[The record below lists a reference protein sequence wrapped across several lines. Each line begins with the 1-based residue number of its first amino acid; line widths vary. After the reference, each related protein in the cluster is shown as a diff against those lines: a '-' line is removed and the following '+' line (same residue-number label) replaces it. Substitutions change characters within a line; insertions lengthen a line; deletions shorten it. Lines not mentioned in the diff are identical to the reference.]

1 MIDINSINREIQ
13 LARFE
18 LNDSSNIKGILSLR
32 TRKRIW
38 KAMLDPEDTEGTYRR
53 RTSLRILCVE
63 QVKHHWYRAFPRD
76 ERVDEMIAL
85 TQDVVEQ
92 REDADTSQQRAESF
106 LVDVLDEIDDFNSIT
121 EPASFVAD
129 AASSTVI
136 SACHRYLDYDIANS
150 AEEDDERLP
159 DALDTSY
166 CCASAAAGALN
177 WQPIE
182 DTDVDARRA
191 FWLWYLDEAIPAVL
205 EAQ

>member
-1 MIDINSINREIQ
+1 MIDIDSIDREIRS
-13 LARFE
+13 ARLE
-18 LNDSSNIKGILSLR
+18 LNDSTNVKGILPLR
-32 TRKRIW
+32 VRKRIW
-38 KAMLDPEDTEGTYRR
+38 KAMLDPEDIEGTYRR

-63 QVKHHWYRAFPRD
+63 HVKPYWYRAFPHD
-76 ERVDEMIAL
+76 GRVDEMISLA
-85 TQDVVEQ
+85 QDVIEQ
-92 REDADTSQQRAESF
+92 REEADFAQQRAENF
-106 LVDVLDEIDDFNSIT
+106 LVNVLDEIDDFNSVT

-166 CCASAAAGALN
+166 CCASAAAKVLN
-177 WQPIE
+177 WMPAE
-182 DTDVDARRA
+182 ETNVAARRA

-205 EAQ
+205 AS

>member
-1 MIDINSINREIQ
+1 MIDSNSINREIQ
-13 LARFE
+13 LARIE
-18 LNDSSNIKGILSLR
+18 LNDSTNIKGILSLR
-32 TRKRIW
+32 TRKRVW

-63 QVKHHWYRAFPRD
+63 QVKHHWYRAFPHD

-92 REDADTSQQRAESF
+92 REDADTSQQRAENF

-177 WQPIE
+177 WQPLE

-191 FWLWYLDEAIPAVL
+191 FWLWYLDEAIPAAL
-205 EAQ
+205 QAQ

>member
-1 MIDINSINREIQ
+1 MIDSNSINREIQ
-13 LARFE
+13 LARIE
-18 LNDSSNIKGILSLR
+18 LNDSTNIKGILSLR
-32 TRKRIW
+32 TRKRVW

-63 QVKHHWYRAFPRD
+63 QVKHHWYRAFPHD

-92 REDADTSQQRAESF
+92 REDADTSQQRAENF

-177 WQPIE
+177 WQPLE

>member
-1 MIDINSINREIQ
+1 MIDSNSINREIQ
-13 LARFE
+13 LARIE
-18 LNDSSNIKGILSLR
+18 LNDSTNIKGILSLR
-32 TRKRIW
+32 TRKRVW

-53 RTSLRILCVE
+53 RTALRTLCIE
-63 QVKHHWYRAFPRD
+63 QVKHHWYRAFPHD

-92 REDADTSQQRAESF
+92 REDADTSQQRAENF

-136 SACHRYLDYDIANS
+136 SACHRYLNYDIANS

-191 FWLWYLDEAIPAVL
+191 FWLWYLDEAIPTAL
-205 EAQ
+205 ETQ

>member
-1 MIDINSINREIQ
+1 MIDSNSINREIQ
-13 LARFE
+13 SARFE
-18 LNDSSNIKGILSLR
+18 LNDSINIKGILSLR
-32 TRKRIW
+32 TRKQVW

-63 QVKHHWYRAFPRD
+63 QVKHHWYRAFPHD

-92 REDADTSQQRAESF
+92 REDADTSQQRAENF

-121 EPASFVAD
+121 EPASYVAD

-166 CCASAAAGALN
+166 CCASAAAKVLN
-177 WQPIE
+177 WMPVE
-182 DTDVDARRA
+182 ETDVAARRA
-191 FWLWYLDEAIPAVL
+191 FWLWYLDEAIPTVL
-205 EAQ
+205 AS

>member
-13 LARFE
+13 SARFE
-18 LNDSSNIKGILSLR
+18 LNDSTNIKGILSLR
-32 TRKRIW
+32 TRKQIW

-53 RTSLRILCVE
+53 RTSLRILCVK
-63 QVKHHWYRAFPRD
+63 QAKHHWYRAFPHD

-106 LVDVLDEIDDFNSIT
+106 LVDVLDEIDNFNSIT

-136 SACHRYLDYDIANS
+136 SACHRYLDYDVANS

-177 WQPIE
+177 WQPVE
-182 DTDVDARRA
+182 ETDVAARRA

-205 EAQ
+205 AG

>member
-1 MIDINSINREIQ
+1 MIDSNSINREIQ
-13 LARFE
+13 LARIE
-18 LNDSSNIKGILSLR
+18 LNDSTNIKGILSLR
-32 TRKRIW
+32 TRKRVW

-63 QVKHHWYRAFPRD
+63 QVKHHWYRAFPHD

-92 REDADTSQQRAESF
+92 REDADTSQQRAENF

-177 WQPIE
+177 WQPLE
-182 DTDVDARRA
+182 ETDVDARRA
-191 FWLWYLDEAIPAVL
+191 FWLWYLNEAIPAVL
-205 EAQ
+205 AD

>member
-13 LARFE
+13 SARFE
-18 LNDSSNIKGILSLR
+18 LNDSTNIKGILSLR

-63 QVKHHWYRAFPRD
+63 QAKHHWYRAFPHN

-136 SACHRYLDYDIANS
+136 SACHRYLDYDVANS

-177 WQPIE
+177 WQPVE
-182 DTDVDARRA
+182 ETDVAARRA

-205 EAQ
+205 AD

>member
-1 MIDINSINREIQ
+1 MIDSNSINREIQ
-13 LARFE
+13 LARIE
-18 LNDSSNIKGILSLR
+18 LNDSTNIKGILSLR
-32 TRKRIW
+32 TRKRVW

-63 QVKHHWYRAFPRD
+63 QVKHHWYRAFPHD

-92 REDADTSQQRAESF
+92 REDADTSQQRAENF

-177 WQPIE
+177 WQPLE

-205 EAQ
+205 AD

>member
-13 LARFE
+13 LARSE
-18 LNDSSNIKGILSLR
+18 LNDSINIKGILSLR
-32 TRKRIW
+32 TRKRVW
-38 KAMLDPEDTEGTYRR
+38 KTMLDPEDTEGTYRR

-63 QVKHHWYRAFPRD
+63 QVKHHWYRAFPHD
-76 ERVDEMIAL
+76 ERVDKMIAL

-92 REDADTSQQRAESF
+92 REDADTSQQRAENF
-106 LVDVLDEIDDFNSIT
+106 LADVLDEIDYFNSIT

-136 SACHRYLDYDIANS
+136 SACHRHLDYDIANS

-166 CCASAAAGALN
+166 CCASAAAKVLN
-177 WQPIE
+177 WMPVE
-182 DTDVDARRA
+182 ETDVPARRA
-191 FWLWYLDEAIPAVL
+191 FWLWYLDEAIPTVL
-205 EAQ
+205 AS